1 MKETFYK
8 LARPDGF
15 DFYTGETINYREN
28 IGKDVRPPKKGK
40 ACLCSDTCLHASKN
54 PNDAF
59 IGASIPCSV
68 FRVEG
73 TPRVKDQTKAG
84 FRQLRVVE
92 ELDPEKVF
100 EWRYAEAINP
110 FNPFSVSPPKIIDK
124 HILLLKKWGS
134 VWDSVRGSVWDS
146 IGDSVWASVRGSVWA
161 SIGDSVGDSVRDSVW
176 GSVWAS
182 VRGSI
187 WDSIGDSVWASV
199 RGSVWDSIGDSV
211 GDSVRDSV
219 RDSVWDSVW
228 GYIGHIFQPSVPK
241 WRKEYPYQSAID
253 LWRVGLVP
261 SYDGKV
267 WRLHGGKN
275 VEILWEG
282 TIEEIKD

>member
-59 IGASIPCSV
+59 VGARIPCSV

-73 TPRVKDQTKAG
+73 TPGAEDQTKAG

-134 VWDSVRGSVWDS
+134 VWDSVRGSV
-146 IGDSVWASVRGSVWA
+146 
-161 SIGDSVGDSVRDSVW
+161 
-176 GSVWAS
+176 
-182 VRGSI
+182 